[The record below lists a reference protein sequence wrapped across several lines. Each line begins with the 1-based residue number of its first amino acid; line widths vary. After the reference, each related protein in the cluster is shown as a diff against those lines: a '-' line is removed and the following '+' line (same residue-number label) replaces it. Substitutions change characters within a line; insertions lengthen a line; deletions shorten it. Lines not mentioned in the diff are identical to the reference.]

1 MLSLLHSSGYPFHV
15 CPLGNSIFKKTR
27 GFHLDHIGNST
38 FSTDYSLT
46 NVWVTDNN
54 HTYVVSNMMSVDMHT
69 HSMCIHFTQKFLT
82 CLCNSFLCFP
92 QTPRVCSQLLVF
104 FLDWSV
110 DLCWIYLFNYFI
122 VHPVQLS
129 TFSPTTS
136 CYAISASHTWTYTLW
151 LWPCVIYMCSLM
163 VLPLFP
169 PIISLPPPFWLLPL
183 CSLFQCLWLHFA
195 CLLFS
200 WLGSTNRW
208 DHMVFFFHCLARF
221 T

>member
-1 MLSLLHSSGYPFHV
+1 MRSPSRGHSMCKGQEVGNLGEINEFCPLILLTQWANMPEVPNTQAVLKKWPVLSLLHSSGYPFHV

-54 HTYVVSNMMSVDMHT
+54 HTYVVSNMMSVGMHA

-104 FLDWSV
+104 FLDW
-110 DLCWIYLFNYFI
+110 
-122 VHPVQLS
+122 
-129 TFSPTTS
+129 
-136 CYAISASHTWTYTLW
+136 
-151 LWPCVIYMCSLM
+151 
-163 VLPLFP
+163 
-169 PIISLPPPFWLLPL
+169 
-183 CSLFQCLWLHFA
+183 
-195 CLLFS
+195 
-200 WLGSTNRW
+200 
-208 DHMVFFFHCLARF
+208 
-221 T
+221 